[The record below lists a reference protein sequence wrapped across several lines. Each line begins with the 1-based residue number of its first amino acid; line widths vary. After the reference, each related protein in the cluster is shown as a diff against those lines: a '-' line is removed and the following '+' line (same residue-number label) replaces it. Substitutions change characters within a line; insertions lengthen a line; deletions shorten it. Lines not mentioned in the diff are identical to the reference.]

1 MTRTSLHPAVLV
13 GLSLVAGTL
22 GTSAWL
28 QAQVGEPRRP
38 TPQEAQLDTRRQQPG
53 PVYSGDDIAFRIVGW
68 NGRTPIVVPVVKL
81 NGEWVDVEFGG
92 GGIRKLTQ

>member
-1 MTRTSLHPAVLV
+1 MTRRTLHPAVLV
-13 GLSLVAGTL
+13 GLGLVAGTL

-28 QAQVGEPRRP
+28 QAQVAEPRHP
-38 TPQEAQLDTRRQQPG
+38 TPQEVQLDTRPQQPG
-53 PVYSGDDIAFRIVGW
+53 RVYSGDDIAFRVVGR
-68 NGRTPIVVPVVKL
+68 NGRTPIVVLVVKL

>member
-1 MTRTSLHPAVLV
+1 M
-13 GLSLVAGTL
+13 AGTL

-28 QAQVGEPRRP
+28 QAQSDEPRRP
-38 TPQEAQLDTRRQQPG
+38 APQEAQLDSRQQAG
-53 PVYSGDDIAFRIVGW
+53 RVYAGDDIAFRVVGR